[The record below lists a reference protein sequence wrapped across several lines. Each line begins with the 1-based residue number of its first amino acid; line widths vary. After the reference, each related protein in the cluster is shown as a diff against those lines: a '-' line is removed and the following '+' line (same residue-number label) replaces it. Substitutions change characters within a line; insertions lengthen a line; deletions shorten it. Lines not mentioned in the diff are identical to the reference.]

1 MNDISG
7 KQPRTTTTTTT
18 FFFFAKKKIKTEK
31 LLANTW
37 EEVYLEAVCLR
48 PRFKIKLF
56 YSFISGIL
64 PTFYKQ
70 RVTQAYDGYFQ
81 FE

>member
-48 PRFKIKLF
+48 PL
-56 YSFISGIL
+56 
-64 PTFYKQ
+64 
-70 RVTQAYDGYFQ
+70 
-81 FE
+81 